1 MSLIIIWY
9 KIRCKARRVEFTRSV
24 KEMNTDRYSRQILFQ
39 PIGKEGQQKLAE
51 KHVLIIGLGTLGT
64 QSSES
69 LVRAGIGKLT
79 IVDRDY
85 IEWSNLQRQHLYTE
99 ADAKNRTPKAI
110 AAAEKLAAIN
120 SDVEIISHVV
130 DVTPEELEELI
141 VGVDLMLDAT
151 DNFDI
156 RMMMNDI
163 AVKHS
168 IPWIYGSCVGSYGMS
183 YTILPGETPCLHC
196 ILETIPVGGPTCDTA
211 GIIQPA
217 ASQVV
222 IHQTTEALKI
232 LTDNKEY
239 LRQKLIS
246 FDVWTNQVVQMN
258 VTSMKKINCPT
269 CGEERTYP
277 FLTFDE
283 QTKTAVLCGRT
294 SVQIRPPKKQERDL
308 EKLAIQLKRTSGK
321 VETNPFL
328 LSYTIGE
335 ERMVIFK
342 DGRALIHGTNDVEK
356 AKTLYHRYLS

>member
-1 MSLIIIWY
+1 MM
-9 KIRCKARRVEFTRSV
+9 KINQEHANLVCKLSGEG
-24 KEMNTDRYSRQILFQ
+24 KCDMKKDRYSRQVLFQ
-39 PIGKEGQQKLAE
+39 PIGESGQQMLGE

-85 IEWSNLQRQHLYTE
+85 IEWSNLQRQQLYTE
-99 ADAKNRTPKAI
+99 SDAENRTPKAI
-110 AAAEKLAAIN
+110 AAEEKLRAIN
-120 SDVEIISHVV
+120 AEVDITSHIV

-141 VGVDLMLDAT
+141 IGVDLMLDAT

-163 AVKHS
+163 AMKHN

-183 YTILPGETPCLHC
+183 FTILPNETPCLHC
-196 ILETIPVGGPTCDTA
+196 ILETVPVGGPTCDTA

-232 LTDNKEY
+232 LTNNREK
-239 LRQKLIS
+239 LREKLIS
-246 FDVWTNQVVQMN
+246 FDLWTNQVVQMN
-258 VTSMKKINCPT
+258 VNTMKKEDCPS
-269 CGEERTYP
+269 CGENRTYP
-277 FLTFDE
+277 FLTYNE
-283 QTKTAVLCGRT
+283 QMKTAVLCGRT
-294 SVQIRPPKKQERDL
+294 SVQIRPPQTQERNL
-308 EKLAIQLKRTSGK
+308 EQLAERLKRTDGK

-328 LSYTIGE
+328 LSYTIDD